1 MNSEMIKEEKSREI
15 TSVNRTS
22 FARSLT
28 ARSNSNKS
36 AKFHAPVVSK
46 RVLTE
51 PEFSSSNSEL
61 EEDMEEEEDAPY
73 AARLPQLNLNM
84 RVV

>member
-1 MNSEMIKEEKSREI
+1 M
-15 TSVNRTS
+15 TVNRTS

-36 AKFHAPVVSK
+36 AKFHAPVMSR

-61 EEDMEEEEDAPY
+61 EEDMEEEEEKDAPY
-73 AARLPQLNLNM
+73 AARLPQLNLNL